1 MLQDLVT
8 LVLDLVTL
16 VLDLIAL
23 ERGYRRPMAPG
34 HRAAVSLVAAPSRLH
49 DFLDF
54 LNLLT

>member
-1 MLQDLVT
+1 LQ
-8 LVLDLVTL
+8 DLVTL

-34 HRAAVSLVAAPSRLH
+34 HRAAVSLVAAPSRLR

-54 LNLLT
+54 LK